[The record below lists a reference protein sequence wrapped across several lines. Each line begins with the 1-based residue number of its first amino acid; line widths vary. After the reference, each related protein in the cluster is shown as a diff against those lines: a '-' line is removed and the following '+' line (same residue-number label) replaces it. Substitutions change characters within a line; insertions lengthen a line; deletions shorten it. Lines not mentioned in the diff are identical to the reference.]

1 MEQDRQMLVPPLEVG
16 PDPVAGLIREAI
28 REVLETAVAEEVTA
42 ALGRAA
48 WERVNERR
56 GYRHGT
62 SARTVVTG
70 EGPVALRVPRAR
82 LVQPDGS
89 SVEFQNG
96 VLPKYARR
104 RERVDAILA
113 QLYVSGASTRDL
125 RRALQPLLGSH
136 ALSRSAVS
144 RVVAK
149 LHVAWRAWRTRSLAE
164 EPIARLYLDGQ
175 RVRVRAD
182 RGVTTA
188 VVLMALGVRPSGEKV
203 VLAMQLVSDE
213 TTAAWRLL
221 LEDLTTRGLGRPQ
234 VAISDGSQGAQA
246 ALDLTWPGLPHQRCL
261 VHKLRNLL
269 AVTPRALHGALIA
282 DFRRFSEATSVA
294 AVLAGAAAFRRTWGE
309 RWSAA
314 VVCLDEAG
322 PQLTTYT
329 MFPVAQWKGLRST
342 NIIERVFG
350 EFRRRLKVQ
359 GALPTPEAVLIV
371 LWGTLATGAVQLRR
385 VPGYRTIALTP
396 AQAA

>member
-1 MEQDRQMLVPPLEVG
+1 MEQDRQRLVPALEAG
-16 PDPVAGLIREAI
+16 PDAMGALMREAI
-28 REVLETAVAEEVTA
+28 REALEAAVAEEVTA
-42 ALGRAA
+42 ALGIAA
-48 WERVNERR
+48 WERAAVRR

-82 LVQPDGS
+82 LTQPDGTTR
-89 SVEFQNG
+89 EWQNH

-104 RERVDAILA
+104 QPAVDAILA

-125 RRALQPLLGSH
+125 RRALAPLLGTQ

-144 RVVAK
+144 RVVTK
-149 LHVAWRAWRTRSLAE
+149 LQVAYRAWATRSLQAA
-164 EPIARLYLDGQ
+164 PIAFLYLDGQ

-188 VVLMALGVRPSGEKV
+188 VVVMALGVRPSGEKV
-203 VLAMQLVSDE
+203 VLAMRLVSDE
-213 TTAAWRLL
+213 TTAAWQTL
-221 LEDLTTRGLGRPQ
+221 LEDLTSRGLARPQ
-234 VAISDGSQGAQA
+234 LVISDGSAGAQA
-246 ALDLTWPGLPHQRCL
+246 ALDHTWPGLPHQRCL

-269 AVTPRALHGALIA
+269 ATTPRTLHGALIT
-282 DFRRFSEATSVA
+282 DFRRFSEATNPA
-294 AVLAGAAAFRRTWGE
+294 AVLAGVAQFRRIWAE
-309 RWSAA
+309 RWSGA

-322 PQLTTYT
+322 PHLTAYT
-329 MFPVAQWKGLRST
+329 AFPVAQWKGLRST

-359 GALPTPEAVLIV
+359 GALPTPEAVLTV
-371 LWGTLATGAVQLRR
+371 LWGTLATGAIMLRR
-385 VPGYRTIALTP
+385 VPGYRTIRLAP